1 MQTLVCNQCS
11 LYSVR
16 TFGWPPYSVELQT
29 AEPGIELHISG
40 KVRRLQ
46 MAKAEVWLQ
55 SFKWPFNPSLL
66 SVTVSTVILSYVSQI
81 KRNCAISYLH
91 PSSFLTLDVVGKM
104 SKLSQL
110 LHWLLLWDNRL
121 RWSIGLLGEY
131 ALGPVKVANMGM
143 ETHCTARPLSH
154 SYTRQMH
161 ITKKKE

>member
-1 MQTLVCNQCS
+1 MTNCRMQTLVCNQCS

-16 TFGWPPYSVELQT
+16 TFGWPPYNVELQT

-91 PSSFLTLDVVGKM
+91 PSSFLTLDVVGKIT
-104 SKLSQL
+104 KLSRL
-110 LHWLLLWDNRL
+110 LHWLLLWDNRQD
-121 RWSIGLLGEY
+121 GLLVYWGNMLWAQSRWPIWGWRHT
-131 ALGPVKVANMGM
+131 ALRAHSHTLIPDK
-143 ETHCTARPLSH
+143 CT
-154 SYTRQMH
+154 
-161 ITKKKE
+161 